1 MLEPPPPVLPSVP
14 PLVLPVLLAD
24 PPLLEL
30 EPVVALLL
38 LLSAEPVLVPGLAV
52 VSLPDMP
59 CVVVGPV
66 PPLPVEEFPLVPVA
80 PEAPP
85 VEPTPELLASVV
97 VVPEPPHAS
106 AKPSENSPRVEIRIM
121 PR

>member
-1 MLEPPPPVLPSVP
+1 MLPSVP

-66 PPLPVEEFPLVPVA
+66 SPLPVEEFPLVPVA

-106 AKPSENSPRVEIRIM
+106 AKPNESSPRVEIRIM
-121 PR
+121 LR